1 VCLAPKRGNEEQ
13 EQSIDRRDSA
23 TRVANGAEKKKQIV
37 RELVCSRLSIPLFE
51 EDEINVPC
59 ASEQRNREKTQ
70 KKRVRS
76 SAVCLKSIG

>member
-1 VCLAPKRGNEEQ
+1 MCLAPKRGNEEQ
-13 EQSIDRRDSA
+13 EQSIDRRFGDESCK
-23 TRVANGAEKKKQIV
+23 RRRKKKQIV